1 MIARFASGVGL
12 LALAACGGSVAP
24 GGPGSGASGDG
35 VATHADG
42 PDAADFSGR
51 DASTLDASPADATS
65 FAIVDG
71 ASNAGDANGST
82 DSAAG
87 DAAAPAT
94 PSCDYVVD
102 TAPVIMATY
111 ASGSM
116 PTYTKGGTIADG
128 TYWLTGLVI
137 DSTAATSDWTY
148 QETVEVFGTSWNN
161 VDAYMGITRRA
172 TETLAVQGAAGTLM
186 YTCDSLND
194 PALLQ
199 ETVSFTF
206 EVDGDTLLVADETD
220 GYWLT
225 YQRQ

>member
-1 MIARFASGVGL
+1 M
-12 LALAACGGSVAP
+12 
-24 GGPGSGASGDG
+24 GASGDG
-35 VATHADG
+35 VATHPDG
-42 PDAADFSGR
+42 PDAAYFSEP
-51 DASTLDASPADATS
+51 DASTFDASPADGTAV
-65 FAIVDG
+65 AIVDG
-71 ASNAGDANGST
+71 ASNAADANGST

-87 DAAAPAT
+87 DAPAPASA
-94 PSCDYVVD
+94 SCDYVVD

-116 PTYTKGGTIADG
+116 PTYTKGGTLADG
-128 TYWLTGLVI
+128 TYWLTGLVVY
-137 DSTAATSDWTY
+137 STAAATDWTY

-172 TETLAVQGAAGTLM
+172 TETLGVQGAAGTLM

-206 EVDGDTLLVADETD
+206 EVDGDTLLLADETD
-220 GYWLT
+220 GYLLT